1 MKISNFQRKRW
12 SYKEKYERLTPSS
25 IPKNEKQVKMK
36 NKQTN
41 TKALLRTL
49 QIVKW

>member
-25 IPKNEKQVKMK
+25 IPKNEKQVKIK
-36 NKQTN
+36 KKTNKYKGLTQDSTD
-41 TKALLRTL
+41 R
-49 QIVKW
+49 